1 LSILRKK
8 RALPDFD
15 YQLPLFGKLQI
26 KKLDAKELS
35 ELSDLISQK
44 LAYTAEKK
52 CDIEKSV
59 SEDAVMQEPVKENQ
73 N

>member
-1 LSILRKK
+1 
-8 RALPDFD
+8 
-15 YQLPLFGKLQI
+15 
-26 KKLDAKELS
+26 
-35 ELSDLISQK
+35 LISQK

-52 CDIEKSV
+52 CDIEKFA